1 MKARKEA
8 MNGTL
13 KAILTGKAKVPKVIV
28 GFVPGEKFKTPDEVE
43 KAIEKELS
51 ETENEHA

>member
-1 MKARKEA
+1 